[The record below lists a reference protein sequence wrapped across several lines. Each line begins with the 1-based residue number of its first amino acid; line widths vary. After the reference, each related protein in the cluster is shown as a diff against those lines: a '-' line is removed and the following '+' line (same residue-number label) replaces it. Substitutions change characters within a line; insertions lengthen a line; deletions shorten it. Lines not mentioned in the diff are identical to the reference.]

1 MSAPG
6 RGNGRRFRTNY
17 RTSGLG
23 QVRFPAAMDKP
34 VLAVVALA
42 SIVAAVV
49 WGRSARYLR
58 KLQLRVESE
67 FGRDSESAVLE
78 RAQFRKELH
87 TTVLYLTVAVASLVV
102 SFSDEAAAIY
112 ALIFVP
118 IALSALWGRD
128 FIREARLFEDRA
140 VLERRAEEVL
150 SQEELAP
157 RRWAERLAP
166 DDLPDF
172 AGFEVGRVYQ
182 PGTGLMAGDFYDVFR
197 VATSRVAA
205 VIGDVTGHGIDPS
218 ITAFQAKYLL
228 RVFLRQYRDPA
239 QALEELNVQMSAQ
252 ARPEE
257 FISLLVT
264 VFDTDAGTLRFASA
278 GHPAGWLWHDREVQP
293 LRATGPLLLLD
304 PDASYISREIT
315 LESGDLLLTY
325 TDGLAEARDGEAM
338 FGEERIA
345 SFLRRDPGVDPDVLC
360 KTLIEAARDFASSP
374 INDDIAILAIRR
386 S

>member
-1 MSAPG
+1 
-6 RGNGRRFRTNY
+6 
-17 RTSGLG
+17 
-23 QVRFPAAMDKP
+23 
-34 VLAVVALA
+34 
-42 SIVAAVV
+42 
-49 WGRSARYLR
+49 LR
-58 KLQLRVESE
+58 KVELRVEAEMGPNS
-67 FGRDSESAVLE
+67 DATALA
-78 RAQFRKELH
+78 RAAFRKELH
-87 TTVLYLTVAVASLVV
+87 TTALYVLLAIASLAVGI
-102 SFSDEAAAIY
+102 SDRESAVTLY
-112 ALIFVP
+112 AFIFVP
-118 IALSALWGRD
+118 IAVSIFYGRD
-128 FIREARLFEDRA
+128 FIRESRLFEERA
-140 VLERRAEEVL
+140 MLERRAEEVL

-172 AGFEVGRVYQ
+172 AGFDVGRVYQ

-197 VATSRVAA
+197 VAPERVVA
-205 VIGDVTGHGIDPS
+205 VIGDVTGHGIEPS

-228 RVFLRQYRDPA
+228 RVFVRQFRDPA

-264 VFDTDAGTLRFASA
+264 VFDTQAGTLRFASA

-304 PDASYISREIT
+304 PAATYFSREIT
-315 LESGDLLLTY
+315 LEIGDLLLTY

-345 SFLRRDPGVDPDVLC
+345 GFLRRDPGVDPDVLC
-360 KTLIEAARDFASSP
+360 KTLIEAARDFASAP

>member
-1 MSAPG
+1 MH
-6 RGNGRRFRTNY
+6 
-17 RTSGLG
+17 
-23 QVRFPAAMDKP
+23 KP
-34 VLAVVALA
+34 VLVLVAVACLA
-42 SIVAAVV
+42 AAAV

-58 KLQLRVESE
+58 KVELRVEAE
-67 FGRDSESAVLE
+67 FGSDNDATSLA
-78 RAQFRKELH
+78 RAAFRKELH
-87 TTVLYLTVAVASLVV
+87 TTALYVLLAIASLAVGL
-102 SFSDEAAAIY
+102 SDKENAVTLY
-112 ALIFVP
+112 AFIFVP
-118 IALSALWGRD
+118 IAVSIFYGRD
-128 FIREARLFEDRA
+128 FIRESRLFEDRA
-140 VLERRAEEVL
+140 MLERRAEEVL

-197 VATSRVAA
+197 VAPSRVAA
-205 VIGDVTGHGIDPS
+205 VIGDVTGHGIEPS

-228 RVFLRQYRDPA
+228 RVFLRQFRDPA
-239 QALEELNVQMSAQ
+239 QAIEELNTQMGAQ

-257 FISLLVT
+257 FISLMVA

-304 PDASYISREIT
+304 PQASYISREIT
-315 LESGDLLLTY
+315 LEEGDLLLTY

-345 SFLRRDPGVDPDVLC
+345 GFLRRDPGVDPDVLC

-374 INDDIAILAIRR
+374 ITDDIAVLAIRR